1 MAPALAPRH
10 HGPPT
15 MRVVMM
21 GGGDFLGCHLLARMV
36 GAGMSVTLIGPDT
49 GESRYTATLVNAGEV
64 RFVRSDVRLTA
75 TDALAALEEA
85 DALVVP
91 GSVGLASSSPEEPDM
106 ETIDRTVVSLARL
119 VGVFADRGKHIVLAS
134 SDSVYGAP
142 ARTPVRESDTIRP
155 RTGVGLM
162 HVASEQ
168 TVRVCSEVGATASI
182 LRYAAL
188 YGPGES
194 ASRPIPNLIHAAL
207 AGRGPLLE
215 ADGLDEEHD
224 YIHIADAVDATMAA
238 LRRRADGIYNIGT
251 GIGTTKAEL
260 ANLIV
265 WLTDCSAA
273 PVRSGRDGVMSRT
286 SLVLDTSRARS
297 DLSFEPRRTLPEGL
311 KEEVG
316 WFKAM
321 FRSDL
326 KSAA

>member
-1 MAPALAPRH
+1 MAPTLPPRH

-15 MRVVMM
+15 MRVVMTA
-21 GGGDFLGCHLLARMV
+21 GGDFLGSHLLARMV
-36 GAGMSVTLIGPDT
+36 GAGMSVTLIGPDL
-49 GESRYTATLVNAGEV
+49 GESRYTATLVNVGEV
-64 RFVRSDVRLTA
+64 RFVRSDIRLTS

-91 GSVGLASSSPEEPDM
+91 SCVGLASSSPDEPDVG
-106 ETIDRTVVSLARL
+106 TIDRTVVPLAHL

-142 ARTPVRESDTIRP
+142 ARPPVRESDATRP
-155 RTGVGLM
+155 RTEFGLL

-168 TVRVCSEVGATASI
+168 TVRVGSEVGTTASI

-194 ASRPIPNLIHAAL
+194 TSRPIPNLIRAAL
-207 AGRGPLLE
+207 AGHAPVLE
-215 ADGLDEEHD
+215 SDGLDEELD
-224 YIHIADAVDATMAA
+224 YVHIADAVDATMAA
-238 LRRRADGIYNIGT
+238 LWRSADGVYNIGT
-251 GIGTTKAEL
+251 GIGTTRVEL

-265 WLTDCSAA
+265 WLTDCPEA
-273 PVRSGRDGVMSRT
+273 PVRSGGDGVITRM

-297 DLSFEPRRTLPEGL
+297 DLSFEPQRTLPEGL

-316 WFKAM
+316 WFKAA